1 MVISACLCLCILLIA
16 AMPAFASSYRYTF
29 TSFRYIGEFVHE
41 KTFEFFGGKGIF
53 NVQGR
58 GTAEGRHE
66 VRSREEDGD
75 TRTNINFRL
84 AGTTDPNNALDLE
97 RMERAALAH
106 LEAERARAIAGLDN
120 QLKSTNVMNPEM
132 YQEEMFRINSYYDSM
147 IAQVKL
153 GYMDAK
159 KNVRLQSAI
168 GALNDGIKVS
178 LSMGVEMKPGQS
190 GYIEQRIV
198 TDKTKKGEYFRYT
211 NHMGNTGGTT
221 EKEVEF
227 KVDWPGNDE
236 PTNLMTERLR
246 VEGFAEISEFT
257 EITIG
262 KPRDGSW

>member
-1 MVISACLCLCILLIA
+1 
-16 AMPAFASSYRYTF
+16 MPAFASSYRYTF
-29 TSFRYIGEFVHE
+29 TSFRYIGDFVHD

-75 TRTNINFRL
+75 KRTNIDFRL
-84 AGTTDPNNALDLE
+84 AGTTNPNNALDLAE
-97 RMERAALAH
+97 MERAALAH
-106 LEAERARAIAGLDN
+106 LEAERARAIAEVDN
-120 QLKSTNVMNPEM
+120 RLRGPNVMQPDAYEA
-132 YQEEMFRINSYYDSM
+132 ELIRINSYYDSM

-153 GYMDAK
+153 GYTEAK
-159 KNVRLQSAI
+159 KNVILISVFQARDA
-168 GALNDGIKVS
+168 GIKAS
-178 LSMGVEMKPGQS
+178 LGMGVEMNPGQS

-198 TDKTKKGEYFRYT
+198 TDKTKKGEYFRST

-221 EKEVEF
+221 AKDVEF
-227 KVDWPGNDE
+227 KVDWPGNAE
-236 PTNLMTERLR
+236 PTTIMTERMR

-262 KPRDGSW
+262 KPRGGSW